1 MAAIDKTYVNKE
13 QLLEAISWAKEIGEV
28 TLENGY
34 KFRPLD
40 FIGVHNDME
49 NLIDASQY
57 VLWNTPMWF
66 DRWLWLNCPLSF
78 VQIRLQ
84 EQYDSYSLESFDV
97 LFEPPTIHTNQ
108 KYKFLQTP
116 WGYNWKHFARGKGK
130 KQSLYYISILNA
142 GGEYRYD
149 KQTNTWGECFGILP
163 YNDEYFMPK
172 NKVPSKKALLRLLKK
187 WNLPIGSIVLIKNLH
202 YYGMDFKIRIK

>member
-13 QLLEAISWAKEIGEV
+13 QLLEAIEWAKKVGEA

-34 KFRPLD
+34 KFYPID
-40 FIGVHNDME
+40 FIYAYN
-49 NLIDASQY
+49 NLDELEDRDIY

-97 LFEPPTIHTNQ
+97 LYESPMICINQ
-108 KYKFLQTP
+108 KYKFLQIP
-116 WGYNWKHFARGKGK
+116 YGHNWKFLAKGKGK

-142 GGEYRYD
+142 GCEYGYN
-149 KQTNTWGECFGILP
+149 KQTNTWGKRFDIFP
-163 YNDEYFMPK
+163 YNDEYFMLK
-172 NKVPSKKALLRLLKK
+172 NKVPSKKAILRLLKK
-187 WNLPIGSIVLIKNLH
+187 WNLPSGSIVYIKNLH
-202 YYGMDFKIRIK
+202 YCGMDYKIFVK

>member
-13 QLLEAISWAKEIGEV
+13 QLLEAIEWAKGVGEV
-28 TLENGY
+28 ASENGY

-40 FIGVHNDME
+40 FIGIRNDME
-49 NLIDASQY
+49 NLIDANEY

-78 VQIRLQ
+78 VQTRLQ

-97 LFEPPTIHTNQ
+97 LYEPPTIRINQ

-116 WGYNWKHFARGKGK
+116 WGYNWKHFASGKGK
-130 KQSLYYISILNA
+130 KQSLYYISVLNT
-142 GGEYRYD
+142 GSEYGYN
-149 KQTNTWGECFGILP
+149 KQTNTWGERFGIFP
-163 YNDEYFMPK
+163 YNDEYFMPR

-187 WNLPIGSIVLIKNLH
+187 WNLPAGSIVHIENLH

>member
-13 QLLEAISWAKEIGEV
+13 QLLEAIEWAKEVGEV

-34 KFRPLD
+34 KFKPLD
-40 FIGVHNDME
+40 FIGAYNDIE
-49 NLIDASQY
+49 NLIDTEDY
-57 VLWNTPMWF
+57 ILWNTPMWF

-97 LFEPPTIHTNQ
+97 LYEPPTIRINQ

-116 WGYNWKHFARGKGK
+116 WGYNWKHFASGKGK
-130 KQSLYYISILNA
+130 KQSLYYISIYKCRC
-142 GGEYRYD
+142 EYSYN
-149 KQTNTWGECFGILP
+149 KQTNTWGERFGLFP
-163 YNDEYFMPK
+163 YNDKYFMPR
-172 NKVPSKKALLRLLKK
+172 NKVPSKKAILRLLKK
-187 WNLPIGSIVLIKNLH
+187 WNLPTNSIVFIKNLH
-202 YYGMDFKIRIK
+202 YYGMDFKILVK

>member
-1 MAAIDKTYVNKE
+1 MAAIDKTYVNKTE
-13 QLLEAISWAKEIGEV
+13 LLEAIEWAKGVGEV
-28 TLENGY
+28 ALENGY

-40 FIGVHNDME
+40 FIGVHNDIDD
-49 NLIDASQY
+49 LIDTNEY
-57 VLWNTPMWF
+57 ILWNTPMWF

-78 VQIRLQ
+78 VQTRLQ

-97 LFEPPTIHTNQ
+97 LYEPPTIRINQ

-116 WGYNWKHFARGKGK
+116 YGYNWKHFASGKGK
-130 KQSLYYISILNA
+130 KQSLYYISVLNA
-142 GGEYRYD
+142 GSEYGYD
-149 KQTNTWGECFGILP
+149 KQTNTWGERFDIFP
-163 YNDEYFMPK
+163 YNDEYFMPR

-187 WNLPIGSIVLIKNLH
+187 WSLPTDSIVLIKNLH

>member
-40 FIGVHNDME
+40 FISVYNDIE
-49 NLIDASQY
+49 NLIDVNEY

-66 DRWLWLNCPLSF
+66 DRWLWINCPLSF
-78 VQIRLQ
+78 VQTRLQ

-97 LFEPPTIHTNQ
+97 LYEPQTIHTNQ

-116 WGYNWKHFARGKGK
+116 WGYNWKHFASGKGK
-130 KQSLYYISILNA
+130 KQSLYYISVLNA
-142 GGEYRYD
+142 GSEYGYD
-149 KQTNTWGECFGILP
+149 KQTNTWGERFGIFP
-163 YNDEYFMPK
+163 YNDEYFMPR

-187 WNLPIGSIVLIKNLH
+187 WSLPTDSIVLIKNLH